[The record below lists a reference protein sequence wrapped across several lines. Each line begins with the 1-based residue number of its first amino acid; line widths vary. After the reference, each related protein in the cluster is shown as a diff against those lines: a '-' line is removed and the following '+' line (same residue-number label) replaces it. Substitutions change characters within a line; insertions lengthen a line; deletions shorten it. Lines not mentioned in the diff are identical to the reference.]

1 MNIQIHSVRF
11 DADKK
16 LLDFVDQKVK
26 KLGRYYDQIIGVDV
40 FLRLAKSENTENKIA
55 EIKLDIPVNPLFAK
69 KQSKSFEEAVDQSI
83 DALKIQITR
92 QKEKLRGV

>member
-55 EIKLDIPVNPLFAK
+55 EVKLDIPVNPLFAK
-69 KQSKSFEEAVDQSI
+69 KQSKTFEEAVDLSI
-83 DALKIQITR
+83 DALKIQISR
-92 QKEKLRGV
+92 QKEKIR

>member
-55 EIKLDIPVNPLFAK
+55 EVKLDIPVNPLFAK
-69 KQSKSFEEAVDQSI
+69 KQSKTFEEAIDLAI
-83 DALKIQITR
+83 DALKIQISR

>member
-16 LLDFVDQKVK
+16 LLNFIQQKIK
-26 KLGRYYDQIIGVDV
+26 KLEQYNDRIIGAEV
-40 FLRLAKSENTENKIA
+40 FLRLDNSQNDENKIA
-55 EIKLDIPVNPLFAK
+55 EIRLDIPPSPLFAK
-69 KQSKSFEEAVDQSI
+69 KQSKTFEEAADGVV
-83 DALKIQITR
+83 DALKRQITK

>member
-1 MNIQIHSVRF
+1 MNIQVHSVRF

-16 LLDFVDQKVK
+16 LLNFIDQKVK

-40 FLRLAKSENTENKIA
+40 FLRLSKSENTENKIA

-69 KQSKSFEEAVDQSI
+69 KQSKTFEEAVDLSI

>member
-1 MNIQIHSVRF
+1 MDIQIHSVRF

-16 LLDFVDQKVK
+16 LLDFINLKVN
-26 KLGRYYDQIIGVDV
+26 KLGQFNDQILGAEV
-40 FLRLAKSENTENKIA
+40 FLRLSRSENAENKIA
-55 EIKLDIPVNPLFAK
+55 EVKLDIPVNPLFAK
-69 KQSKSFEEAVDQSI
+69 KKSKTFEEAIDLSV

>member
-1 MNIQIHSVRF
+1 MDIQIHSVRF

-16 LLDFVDQKVK
+16 LLDFISLKVN
-26 KLGRYYDQIIGVDV
+26 KLGQFNDQILGAEV
-40 FLRLAKSENTENKIA
+40 FLRLSRSENAENKIA
-55 EIKLDIPVNPLFAK
+55 EVKLDIPVNPLFAK
-69 KQSKSFEEAVDQSI
+69 KKSKTFEEAIDLSV

>member
-16 LLDFVDQKVK
+16 LLDFVGQKVK

-55 EIKLDIPVNPLFAK
+55 EVKLDIPVNPLFAK
-69 KQSKSFEEAVDQSI
+69 KQSKTFEEAVDLAI

>member
-55 EIKLDIPVNPLFAK
+55 EVKLDIPVNPLFAK
-69 KQSKSFEEAVDQSI
+69 KQSKTFEEAVDLAI

>member
-16 LLDFVDQKVK
+16 LLEFIDQKVK
-26 KLGRYYDQIIGVDV
+26 KLGNLNDQILGAEV
-40 FLRLAKSENTENKIA
+40 FLRLSKSENAANKVA
-55 EIKLDIPVNPLFAK
+55 EIKIDSPVNPLFAK
-69 KQSKSFEEAVDQSI
+69 KQSKTFEEAVDLTV
-83 DALKIQITR
+83 DALKKQITR

>member
-40 FLRLAKSENTENKIA
+40 FLRLAKSENTENKVA
-55 EIKLDIPVNPLFAK
+55 EVKLDIPVNPLFAK
-69 KQSKSFEEAVDQSI
+69 KQSKTFEEAVDLAI
-83 DALKIQITR
+83 DALKIQISR

>member
-16 LLDFVDQKVK
+16 LLDFIDQKVK

-55 EIKLDIPVNPLFAK
+55 EIKLNIPVNPLFAK
-69 KQSKSFEEAVDQSI
+69 KQSKTFEEAVDLTI
-83 DALKIQITR
+83 DALKSQITR

>member
-55 EIKLDIPVNPLFAK
+55 EVKLDIPVNPLFAK
-69 KQSKSFEEAVDQSI
+69 KQSKTFEEAVDLSI
-83 DALKIQITR
+83 DALKIQISR

>member
-16 LLDFVDQKVK
+16 LLDFIDQKVK

-69 KQSKSFEEAVDQSI
+69 KQSKTFEEAVDLSI

-92 QKEKLRGV
+92 QKEKLRRV